1 LTAAAGVVFVT
12 ASSIR
17 HSGKYAIYK
26 DSCGSAIQLKVY
38 WVCNAV
44 ASDIIRRRKRRRRS
58 SESHRN
64 KRKRR
69 RRKKKKTVARFSGD
83 EEKLSKHLA

>member
-1 LTAAAGVVFVT
+1 LTAAAGGVFVT

-17 HSGKYAIYK
+17 HSGRYAIYK
-26 DSCGSAIQLKVY
+26 DSCGSAIQLKVS

-44 ASDIIRRRKRRRRS
+44 ASDIRRRRKRRRRS

-69 RRKKKKTVARFSGD
+69 RKKKNCSKTFRG
-83 EEKLSKHLA
+83 

>member
-12 ASSIR
+12 ASSIH
-17 HSGKYAIYK
+17 HSSRYAIYK
-26 DSCGSAIQLKVY
+26 DSCGSAIQLKVS

-44 ASDIIRRRKRRRRS
+44 ASDIMSRRKRRRRS

-69 RRKKKKTVARFSGD
+69 RRKKYY
-83 EEKLSKHLA
+83 SKNFRGRKQSSHLA